1 MTDLIC
7 TYIYTRFPLDLSSI
21 RLLAAGG
28 GGGGW
33 FGATKVNDNL
43 IMSLTGFPGNQD
55 KDRMDTK
62 PEG

>member
-1 MTDLIC
+1 MYV
-7 TYIYTRFPLDLSSI
+7 YIHPIPTRLVFDSI
-21 RLLAAGG
+21 AGSWG
-28 GGGGW
+28 WWGGW